1 MKKALNIFLVVLI
14 TTLCIF
20 YTNLIST
27 AYAQE
32 TKLTPIMGTSQATQ
46 EQAVQILKV
55 RNRIDNDN
63 PKTDKYIEDFVEIT
77 WEEATDEGVRA
88 DIAFSLMMLETN
100 FLKSK
105 YVDQNNFGGLGV
117 FEGGAPASFD
127 NVRLGIRAV
136 VQHIKAYASTAP
148 LVNECID
155 PRFEFVTRG
164 SAVYLEW
171 LGQKENPQGYGWATA
186 NGHGYRILNILNQMC
201 GNPLTPFIYEISA
214 TQSGSTYSIS
224 TKSLNATGALY
235 KFIAINTATG
245 QQTLIQNY
253 SQKSTATWTPSSS
266 GSYKI
271 KAYIKRASSPYE
283 YDAYTTC
290 NVTPTTVIKSF
301 NIEGTSFFTGGSYKL
316 SASATSANKPLYKF
330 FVRDSKLNWT
340 VLKDYS
346 ETNSVTW
353 KPTKPDQYLLVVH
366 VKDSNSSNTYDTYTS
381 RSVTVKNATIES
393 FTVGN
398 GSDFY
403 HGKSYTVSAK
413 AYSANKPLY
422 KFWVRDDSDF
432 SWTVIKDYSEVN
444 TATWTPT
451 KPGKY
456 LLVVHVKDSN
466 SSNSY
471 DTYTSISVTVKETPT
486 VIQLFD
492 IGGTSFFTGG
502 SYQLSANATS
512 ANKPLYKFFVRD
524 SNFNWT
530 VLQDYSETN
539 SVTWKPTKPDQY
551 LLVVHV
557 KDSNSSNTYDT
568 YTSRSVTVK
577 DTTIESFTV
586 GNGSGFHPGKS
597 YTVSAKAYSAN
608 KPLYKFWVR
617 DDSDFSWT
625 VIKDYSEVN
634 TATWTPTK
642 SGTYLLVVH
651 VKDSNSSNSYD
662 TFASRS
668 VTVRPEIT
676 IVLDAGHGGSD
687 PGAVSQSTGLKESDL
702 NLEQTLILG
711 NLLKAYGFNVIYTR
725 DTNKYLSLEERVD
738 IANNINA
745 DLFISIHHDSA
756 YPNTSVKGIST
767 HYSTYRPLLDN
778 EGLYEEYSS
787 TWGGYIT
794 LDSTPCDAAV
804 KSKILAER
812 IASGLA
818 SLGFNNR
825 GTHDHNLY
833 VTKWTTMPSVL
844 IEVGFMSNPTF
855 RTFKAFTI

>member
-1 MKKALNIFLVVLI
+1 VKRALNIFLVVLI
-14 TTLCIF
+14 TTLSIF
-20 YTNLIST
+20 CTNLIST

-32 TKLTPIMGTSQATQ
+32 TKLTPIMGQSQATKQ
-46 EQAVQILKV
+46 QAIQSLKK
-55 RNRIDNDN
+55 NNSS
-63 PKTDKYIEDFVEIT
+63 KTDEYINEFVNTT
-77 WEEATDEGVRA
+77 WEEATIEDVRP
-88 DIAFSLMMLETN
+88 DVAFSLMMLETGW
-100 FLKSK
+100 LKFGGRVPES
-105 YVDQNNFGGLGV
+105 YNNFGGIGATDD
-117 FEGGAPASFD
+117 GGTPAQFPD
-127 NVRLGIRAV
+127 MRTGIRAV
-136 VQHIKAYASTAP
+136 VQHLKAYASP
-148 LVNECID
+148 EKNLNNNECVD
-155 PRFEFVTRG
+155 PRFDLVTGG
-164 SAVYLEW
+164 SAQYVEW
-171 LGQKENPQGYGWATA
+171 LGIRENPEGRGWASEQGYG
-186 NGHGYRILNILNQMC
+186 YKIINIINEMC
-201 GNPLTPFIYEISA
+201 GNPLTPFIYELKA
-214 TQSGSTYSIS
+214 NLSGSTYNI
-224 TKSLNATGALY
+224 TTQSLNANGVLY
-235 KFIAINTATG
+235 KFVAINSATG
-245 QQTLIQNY
+245 QQTVIQNY
-253 SQKSTATWTPSSS
+253 SQKSTATWTPSNS
-266 GSYKI
+266 GSYII
-271 KAYIKRASSPYE
+271 KAYIKRPSSPYE

-316 SASATSANKPLYKF
+316 SAS
-330 FVRDSKLNWT
+330 
-340 VLKDYS
+340 
-346 ETNSVTW
+346 
-353 KPTKPDQYLLVVH
+353 
-366 VKDSNSSNTYDTYTS
+366 
-381 RSVTVKNATIES
+381 
-393 FTVGN
+393 
-398 GSDFY
+398 
-403 HGKSYTVSAK
+403 
-413 AYSANKPLY
+413 
-422 KFWVRDDSDF
+422 
-432 SWTVIKDYSEVN
+432 
-444 TATWTPT
+444 
-451 KPGKY
+451 
-456 LLVVHVKDSN
+456 
-466 SSNSY
+466 
-471 DTYTSISVTVKETPT
+471 
-486 VIQLFD
+486 
-492 IGGTSFFTGG
+492 
-502 SYQLSANATS
+502 ATS

-844 IEVGFMSNPTF
+844 IEVGFMSNDEEVK
-855 RTFKAFTI
+855 RVANQDVQKAIAQKIVDIIIEFFNEG